1 MNKKVSSEEM
11 ASLASEVL
19 RDKGASKV
27 QKTLA
32 GSVLSQ
38 AASGKETGADMEAL
52 ASRVL
57 QGDKYADT
65 TQSLAGSV
73 LSQSNKNR

>member
-52 ASRVL
+52 VILPKRS
-57 QGDKYADT
+57 
-65 TQSLAGSV
+65 SV
-73 LSQSNKNR
+73 YG

>member
-38 AASGKETGADMEAL
+38 AASGKETGADMEG
-52 ASRVL
+52 AS
-57 QGDKYADT
+57 K
-65 TQSLAGSV
+65 
-73 LSQSNKNR
+73 

>member
-19 RDKGASKV
+19 RDKEASKI

-38 AASGKETGADMEAL
+38 AIQGKETGADIEKL
-52 ASRVL
+52 ASKVL
-57 QGDKYADT
+57 RSDRYADIT
-65 TQSLAGSV
+65 RSLAGSV
-73 LSQSNKNR
+73 VSQSNKNR